1 MTMKTCC
8 ILSMLVALLCVPSAI
23 AQTAGTGALTG
34 TVTDSAGAALL
45 AATVTVTRIGT
56 GQSHVTPTDKNGSY
70 RFNLLPPGAYKVKF
84 EASGMAAVEVPS
96 VQIDVTETPVLDRS
110 LNIATEKQTITVEAN
125 AEIIQTAS
133 SALGSVVGSAT
144 VA

>member
-1 MTMKTCC
+1 MKLSTITCS
-8 ILSMLVALLCVPSAI
+8 ILWVVALLFSAPFMA

-34 TVTDSAGAALL
+34 TVTDSSGAAIAGAMVT
-45 AATVTVTRIGT
+45 ATNAGN
-56 GQSHVTPTDKNGSY
+56 GQSRVTTTGTDGSY
-70 RFNLLPPGAYKVKF
+70 KFSLLQPGAYRVKF
-84 EASGMAAVEVPS
+84 EAQGFAVIEVPS

-110 LNIATEKQTITVEAN
+110 LSVSSETQTVTVQAN

-133 SALGSVVGSAT
+133 STLGN